1 LGQAEKWGLVSRNVA
16 KLVDV
21 PRVKRVEINPYSPP
35 EARAFVE
42 AIKGDRLEALFY
54 LALALGVRQGEALG
68 LSWGD
73 IDLDAQEL
81 TVRTALQRIDGEF
94 RLVEPKSAASRR
106 NLALA
111 DSVVEILKAHRTR
124 QLEERL
130 QSGSYWQDTALVFT
144 TPTGGPL
151 SDGHVRRR
159 FYKILA
165 GAGLRRQRFHDL
177 RHACASLLLA
187 QNVHPRVVMETL
199 GHSTISLTMN
209 TYSHVLPAAQREA
222 ASKIGALL
230 EGSQPG

>member
-1 LGQAEKWGLVSRNVA
+1 V
-16 KLVDV
+16 
-21 PRVKRVEINPYSPP
+21 
-35 EARAFVE
+35 RA
-42 AIKGDRLEALFY
+42 
-54 LALALGVRQGEALG
+54 
-68 LSWGD
+68 
-73 IDLDAQEL
+73 
-81 TVRTALQRIDGEF
+81 ALQRVDGEF
-94 RLVEPKSAASRR
+94 RLVEPKSATSRR

-111 DSVVEILKAHRTR
+111 DSVVETLKAHRTR

-130 QSGSYWQDTALVFT
+130 QSGSQWQDTALVFT

-151 SDGHVRRR
+151 GDWHVRRR

-199 GHSTISLTMN
+199 GHSTIILTMN
-209 TYSHVLPAAQREA
+209 TYPHVLPAAQREA

>member
-1 LGQAEKWGLVSRNVA
+1 MQAGSSWQESGLVFA
-16 KLVDV
+16 
-21 PRVKRVEINPYSPP
+21 
-35 EARAFVE
+35 
-42 AIKGDRLEALFY
+42 
-54 LALALGVRQGEALG
+54 
-68 LSWGD
+68 
-73 IDLDAQEL
+73 
-81 TVRTALQRIDGEF
+81 
-94 RLVEPKSAASRR
+94 
-106 NLALA
+106 
-111 DSVVEILKAHRTR
+111 
-124 QLEERL
+124 
-130 QSGSYWQDTALVFT
+130 

-151 SDGHVRRR
+151 GDGHVRKR

-230 EGSQPG
+230 EGLETG